1 MSYNELRYWFLV
13 PTSYKYI
20 GVNPDTPMVYD
31 LAAIQY
37 LYGANNQI
45 LLTILL
51 RLFSTSTFLGG
62 FPIKMDTTSG

>member
-1 MSYNELRYWFLV
+1 MSYNELRYWLFV
-13 PTSYKYI
+13 PTSHKYI
-20 GVNPDTPMVYD
+20 RVNTDTPIVYD

-51 RLFSTSTFLGG
+51 
-62 FPIKMDTTSG
+62 